1 MYTTTKPLLR
11 RLHEMLPTFC
21 GVAVTCCALQAHA
34 DDYFNPALLD
44 IDNPEQA
51 KTDLSVY
58 EMVRSGARQISG
70 HDVRQ

>member
-1 MYTTTKPLLR
+1 
-11 RLHEMLPTFC
+11 
-21 GVAVTCCALQAHA
+21 VTCCALQAHA

-58 EMVRSGARQISG
+58 ENGPGQAQANIRSRCSSITIKSTPVTSFL
-70 HDVRQ
+70 HYKKMRRR